1 MAKLRS
7 ANQFIAQELAAAAT
21 IKKRRVAIPTGEL
34 RRFNGSLAVKAAS
47 GRKSL

>member
-1 MAKLRS
+1 MARLRS
-7 ANQFIAQELAAAAT
+7 ATQFVAQGLAAAAN
-21 IKKRRVAIPTGEL
+21 KKRRVAIQSGEL